1 LAASHAIGHLTIT
14 PFAATAE
21 RAVGFC
27 QRKFSGPSYQSAGD
41 LAIVND
47 HGNSGTEPIGRIQ
60 QQSLRAPQ
68 RPRSNELFWAV
79 FGFAAKG
86 KHKMELC
93 GSDQRFD
100 AAAIKREFPSANFQV
115 QISEPRGLSFAS
127 SR

>member
-1 LAASHAIGHLTIT
+1 M
-14 PFAATAE
+14 
-21 RAVGFC
+21 
-27 QRKFSGPSYQSAGD
+27 
-41 LAIVND
+41 ND

-60 QQSLRAPQ
+60 QQSLLAAQ

-100 AAAIKREFPSANFQV
+100 AAIKREFPSANFQV
-115 QISEPRGLSFAS
+115 RISK
-127 SR
+127 